1 MTSPHPVS
9 TLDLALERER
19 SAQPLYQQ
27 LYQRIRDAI
36 LAGRLPP
43 GTRLPATRVLA
54 ADLAVSRGTVDQAYS
69 QLLAEGFL
77 LSRAA
82 AGTVVNPA
90 LDPKRFGQ
98 HRPLHPAASPGAAA
112 GSATS
117 SMPLPFQLGLPALDA
132 FPRKLWT
139 RLAGQ
144 RARSLSQVALSY
156 PSPVGYLPLRQA
168 IAHHLALF
176 RGIDCS
182 VEQVFVTSGFQGGLG
197 LAMQTLLRTGDAVWM
212 EDPGYFRARKALQL
226 NGATLHPVPVD
237 QHGLRVED
245 GIRRCPDAKLV
256 YCTPS
261 HHAPLGVTLTL
272 PRRLELL
279 AWAAQRGAWIVE
291 DDYDGEFRYDGPPLP
306 ALQSLDSAERVIY
319 VGSFSK
325 TLFPGLRLG
334 YLVVP
339 PGLVERF
346 AQAADL
352 FAPSPSLLDQATA
365 ADFLQQGHFAR
376 HIKRMR
382 ALYAERRAALVA
394 ALETEC
400 GGRLR
405 IDQHAVGLQLVGW
418 LAEGEDDQAIA
429 ARLWAQGLAGQMLST
444 FCLNGGQPPALLFSF
459 ANVPVEQAPALARRV
474 KAALDGL

>member
-1 MTSPHPVS
+1 MNAPHPVS
-9 TLDLALERER
+9 TLELALERER

-82 AGTVVNPA
+82 AGTVVNPV

-98 HRPLHPAASPGAAA
+98 HRPHLPATATQLAPEPAAGL
-112 GSATS
+112 
-117 SMPLPFQLGLPALDA
+117 PLPFQLGLPALDA

-144 RARSLSQVALSY
+144 RARSLSQAGLSY

-176 RGIDCS
+176 RGIDCA

-197 LAMQTLLRTGDAVWM
+197 LAIQTLLRTGDPVWM
-212 EDPGYFRARKALQL
+212 EDPGYFRARNALRL
-226 NGATLHPVPVD
+226 SGATLHPVPVD

-245 GIRRCPDAKLV
+245 GIRRCPDARLV

-261 HHAPLGVTLTL
+261 HHAPLGVTLAL

-306 ALQSLDSAERVIY
+306 ALQSLDTAERVIY

-339 PGLVERF
+339 PSLVERF

-352 FAPSPSLLDQATA
+352 FSPAPSLLDQATA

-382 ALYAERRAALVA
+382 ALYAERRAALAA
-394 ALETEC
+394 ALTAEC
-400 GGRLR
+400 GTQLRL
-405 IDQHAVGLQLVGW
+405 DNHAVGLQLVGW
-418 LAEGEDDQAIA
+418 LAEGEDEQAIA
-429 ARLWAQGLAGQMLST
+429 ARLRVQGVAGQTLST
-444 FCLNGGQPPALLFSF
+444 FCLNGDQPPALLFSF
-459 ANVPVEQAPALARRV
+459 ANVPVEQAPVLARRV
-474 KAALDGL
+474 KAALDGQ